1 MKVCSSCNIEKPFSE
16 FHKDPR
22 SSRKTDEYRGSCKLC
37 VNKKNREWY
46 EANKEARSISCA
58 KWESANKE
66 KRAAD
71 AKAYYLA
78 NKDAYA
84 QRAIK
89 YRLQDPEKIRERSS
103 NYYQKNKSAHRAM
116 VKAWGKR
123 NPDALRAM
131 SHNRRCAEKSA
142 EGSFTADD
150 IQKLFESQ
158 FGMCTGCGNA
168 LESSGD
174 KKYHVDH
181 VMPIA
186 LGGSNWPSNLQLLCP
201 RCNLTKNAKHPDLW
215 SKVKPLAKLKKKK

>member
-1 MKVCSSCNIEKPFSE
+1 MKVCSSCNTEKPFSE

-46 EANKEARSISCA
+46 ERNKEARSISCA
-58 KWESANKE
+58 KWEMENKDR
-66 KRAAD
+66 RAAQ
-71 AKAYYLA
+71 KVNYYLEH
-78 NKDAYA
+78 KEEYA
-84 QRAIK
+84 GRSEK
-89 YRLQDPEKIRERSS
+89 YWLEKPEVMLERSRK
-103 NYYQKNKSAHRAM
+103 YYRENKVAHRAS
-116 VKAWGKR
+116 VKAWGER
-123 NPDALRAM
+123 NPDALRAI
-131 SHNRRCAEKSA
+131 SHKRRCAERNA
-142 EGSFTADD
+142 EGEFSSAD

>member
-1 MKVCSSCNIEKPFSE
+1 MRILKICCSCKTEKPFSE
-16 FHKDPR
+16 FYKD
-22 SSRKTDEYRGSCKLC
+22 SRYPGSFKAACKLC
-37 VNKKNREWY
+37 INSRNRKWY
-46 EANKEARSISCA
+46 DSNKESRLAACA
-58 KWESANKE
+58 KWEALNKD
-66 KRAAD
+66 KRSEQ
-71 AKAYYLA
+71 KIGYYLE

-84 QRAIK
+84 ERAK
-89 YRLQDPEKIRERSS
+89 RYRLEDPEKIRVRSS
-103 NYYQKNKSAHRAM
+103 NYYQQNKSAHRAL

-131 SHNRRCAEKSA
+131 SHKRRCAERNA
-142 EGSFTADD
+142 EGSFTAED

-174 KKYHVDH
+174 KKFHVDH

-186 LGGSNWPSNLQLLCP
+186 LGGSNWPHNLQLLCP

-215 SKVKPLAKLKKKK
+215 SKVKPLAKLKKKN

>member
-1 MKVCSSCNIEKPFSE
+1 MKVCASCNTEKPFSE

-46 EANKEARSISCA
+46 EANKAQRKISVD

-66 KRAAD
+66 ARAER
-71 AKAYYLA
+71 AKAYYLE
-78 NKDAYA
+78 NKEAYSERSRRYWA
-84 QRAIK
+84 
-89 YRLQDPEKIRERSS
+89 QDPEKMSARANR
-103 NYYQKNKSAHRAM
+103 YYEKNKPAHRASM
-116 VKAWGKR
+116 KAWNER
-123 NPDALRAM
+123 NPDTLRAI
-131 SHNRRCAEKSA
+131 SHKRRCAERNA
-142 EGSFTADD
+142 EGSFAASD

-186 LGGSNWPSNLQLLCP
+186 LGGSNWPHNLQLLCP

>member
-1 MKVCSSCNIEKPFSE
+1 MKVCASCNTEKPFSE

-46 EANKEARSISCA
+46 EANKEQRSLSIE
-58 KWESANKE
+58 KWGIENKE
-66 KRAAD
+66 KVAAR
-71 AKAYYLA
+71 KISYYLE

-84 QRAIK
+84 RRAER
-89 YRLQDPEKIRERSS
+89 YRIEKPEVMLERSRK
-103 NYYQKNKSAHRAM
+103 YYRENKATHRES

-131 SHNRRCAEKSA
+131 SHKRRCAERNA
-142 EGSFTADD
+142 EGSFAASD

-158 FGMCTGCGNA
+158 FGMCTGCGNP

-215 SKVKPLAKLKKKK
+215 SMVKPLAKLKKKK